1 MDTSVDYWGFPS
13 TDSRVEGEIESRENM
28 GVSESGG

>member
-1 MDTSVDYWGFPS
+1 MDTSVAYWGFPS